1 MTSRMKK
8 KGEEE
13 KTGLAAPTPA
23 PLAAPGGAMGADAG
37 FLDDDRDV
45 LKVPIAKLLQALS
58 PEVDSDDDDAK
69 PGVLWDP
76 VFSAPLTENFVPL
89 VWSREWIDWIP
100 KDEGGGIAARYT
112 GDDLKADPD
121 LKRRAS
127 WTGSGKDRKP
137 PELHEHLNVL
147 VLFEG
152 RDLPIVLSWS
162 TTGLQAGKDLY
173 TLCKHRGAPVYRTV
187 FKVDTVKKSN
197 EKGSWYVLTPKPIGD
212 PSKEEYARA
221 QEMFNSIRG
230 VGFAVDHGEAAVGEG
245 DDGDGIPDHL
255 KD

>member
-1 MTSRMKK
+1 MTTSRMKK
-8 KGEEE
+8 KEEE
-13 KTGLAAPTPA
+13 NTELTNPKPA

-58 PEVDSDDDDAK
+58 PEVDSGDEAAK
-69 PGVLWDP
+69 AGVLWDP
-76 VFSAPLTENFVPL
+76 VFSAPLTKNFVPL

-127 WTGSGKDRKP
+127 WTGSGKDRTP

-187 FKVDTVKKSN
+187 FKIETVKKTN
-197 EKGSWYVLTPKPIGD
+197 DKGSWYVLTPKPVGD
-212 PSKEEYARA
+212 PSEEEYARA
-221 QEMFNSIRG
+221 QGVFDTIRG
-230 VGFAVDHGEAAVGEG
+230 VGFAVDHGEAAVN
-245 DDGDGIPDHL
+245 DDHDDDFPDHL
-255 KD
+255 RD